1 MILFTA
7 PGELPM
13 YTSGRWLIL
22 ASCGVLLSSPALAE
36 PEITDTLL
44 AQRSRE
50 LSASTLVG
58 GEGWMAYERIL
69 HPGYSRWAMGEV
81 YEGRE
86 KFVRSLEEWW
96 DYGMR
101 VASRDIDMVGVDL
114 AGDIAIIRFRTT
126 ETFVG
131 PDGEAGGFSGYV
143 TNVWLREND
152 DWKLLSAELS
162 STSPP

>member
-1 MILFTA
+1 MR
-7 PGELPM
+7 G
-13 YTSGRWLIL
+13 SGLMLIL
-22 ASCGVLLSSPALAE
+22 ASFSVFLSSPTLAG

-44 AQRSRE
+44 RQRADE

-69 HPGYSRWAMGEV
+69 HPDYSRWAMGEI

-96 DYGMR
+96 NYGMR
-101 VASRDIDMVGVDL
+101 VASRDIDMVGVDM
-114 AGDIAIIRFRTT
+114 AGDIAIIRFKTM

-131 PDGEAGGFSGYV
+131 PDGEAVGFSGYV
-143 TNVWLREND
+143 TNTWIKED
-152 DWKLLSAELS
+152 SDWKLLSAEIS
-162 STSPP
+162 STAPP